1 MKFLVL
7 GDSHVRHMPS
17 NFTTSLYSLI
27 IKSISVLKFKDY
39 YDKKLSLFHL
49 LFTSEI
55 QFLLSQ
61 VDGVLLLL
69 GPNSIRIF
77 RASTIISQIEEIIFF
92 LRQVYPQFNPPQ
104 RIIIPLCFPCL
115 KTTRKFRTKIALRSN
130 IQFYNNRLYQLSYQM
145 NFNIINF
152 RIRTYQLASDNMHI
166 HHHYYFRIFNI
177 MINYLNNVSNI
188 LSSISSISNEFSDQT
203 K

>member
-17 NFTTSLYSLI
+17 NFSTSSYSLI
-27 IKSISVLKFKDY
+27 TKSISGLKFKDY
-39 YDKKLSLFHL
+39 DKKNLSLFHL

-55 QFLLSQ
+55 QLLLSQ

-69 GPNSIRIF
+69 GTNSIRIF

-92 LRQVYPQFNPPQ
+92 LRQVYPQFNPRQ

-115 KTTRKFRTKIALRSN
+115 KTTSKFWNKIKLTSN
-130 IQFYNNRLYQLSYQM
+130 IQLYNNRLYQLSYRM
-145 NFNIINF
+145 NFNVINF
-152 RIRTYQLASDNMHI
+152 RLRAYQLASDKIHI
-166 HHHYYFRIFNI
+166 QHHYYFRIFNFI
-177 MINYLNNVSNI
+177 INYLNNVSNS
-188 LSSISSISNEFSDQT
+188 LSLIS
-203 K
+203 